1 MAQLQRRLNRIDALA
16 IALGS
21 VIGVGVFFNT
31 GRVLRGSGGLVG
43 ATVLWIVVGVVC
55 LAGAVLY
62 ADLSARVPEAGGPY
76 AYVRVA
82 FGRPAGFAYG
92 WLNAGLSMPVR
103 QASTVAVAGTLL
115 SAWLPGG
122 PRVLA
127 IGVLVVLAAINLL
140 GVKAGAVTQRVF
152 TLGKLATIGLVIV
165 LAIIL
170 MTRGAPTSAAT
181 IAPASFALAVSACWY
196 TYLGWQ
202 DVVLLAEELHQPRRD
217 LPFVLVGTV
226 AFTIVVYLAVHFA
239 VYFGLG
245 GGAEAYGDLPARDI
259 AGHVLGALGLSL
271 LTVLTL
277 ASTLGGSAESMMVRP
292 RIAMALARDGL
303 APAPI
308 AAVNQAGTPHG
319 ALLFH
324 TVLTLALVSS
334 GTYDDLLPLL
344 GFSQGFLGIFE
355 SASYFVVRRKKPE
368 LPTSRFHPWAPLLF
382 IAVNVALCVLT
393 SLDSPRSIL
402 FSLAVLVG
410 LVLVYVIGSKLW
422 PRRPAIVANR

>member
-1 MAQLQRRLNRIDALA
+1 MAKLQRRLNRIDALA

-43 ATVLWIVVGVVC
+43 ATVMWIVVGVVC

-127 IGVLVVLAAINLL
+127 IGVLIVLAAINLL

-152 TLGKLATIGLVIV
+152 TLGKLATIGLVII
-165 LAIIL
+165 LAVIL
-170 MTRGAPTSAAT
+170 MTRGAPASAAT

-226 AFTIVVYLAVHFA
+226 AFTIVVYLVVHFA

-308 AAVNQAGTPHG
+308 AAVNASGTPHG

-324 TVLTLALVSS
+324 TALTLALVSS

-355 SASYFVVRRKKPE
+355 CASYFVVRRKKPE

-382 IAVNVALCVLT
+382 IAVNIALCVLT
-393 SLDSPRSIL
+393 SLDSPKSIL
-402 FSLAVLVG
+402 FSLGVLVG
-410 LVLVYVIGSKLW
+410 LVLVYVVGSKLW
-422 PRRPAIVANR
+422 PRKAAD

>member
-1 MAQLQRRLNRIDALA
+1 MAKLQRRLNRIDALA

-31 GRVLRGSGGLVG
+31 GRVLSGTGGVVG

-103 QASTVAVAGTLL
+103 QASTVVIAGTLL

-122 PRVLA
+122 PRALA

-140 GVKAGAVTQRVF
+140 GVKAGAITQRVF
-152 TLGKLATIGLVIV
+152 TLGKLGTIGLVIV
-165 LAIIL
+165 LAIVL
-170 MTRGAPTSAAT
+170 MVRGAPASVAR
-181 IAPASFALAVSACWY
+181 IAPASFALALSACWY

-226 AFTIVVYLAVHFA
+226 AFTIVVYLGVHFA

-259 AGHVLGALGLSL
+259 AGHVLGAVGLSL

-277 ASTLGGSAESMMVRP
+277 ASTLGGAAESMMVRP

-308 AAVNQAGTPHG
+308 AAVNHAGTPHG

-324 TVLTLALVSS
+324 TVLTLALVST

-382 IAVNVALCVLT
+382 IVVNVALCVLT
-393 SLDSPRSIL
+393 SLDSPRSIV
-402 FSLAVLVG
+402 FSLAVLFG
-410 LVLVYVIGSKLW
+410 LILVYVVGSKLW
-422 PRRPAIVANR
+422 RANR